1 MWGVALLGV
10 LFIVQIAHEFHFGPH
25 WHWYADTGKL
35 RHEIFTGVHG
45 EASAKVPV
53 HDGVAHQVL
62 LLMLMFK
69 PVIGRIVD
77 WKALS
82 SICWPDVA

>member
-1 MWGVALLGV
+1 MKSLP
-10 LFIVQIAHEFHFGPH
+10 EFM
-25 WHWYADTGKL
+25 D
-35 RHEIFTGVHG
+35 

-53 HDGVAHQVL
+53 HDGVAHQAL
-62 LLMLMFK
+62 LLMVMFK